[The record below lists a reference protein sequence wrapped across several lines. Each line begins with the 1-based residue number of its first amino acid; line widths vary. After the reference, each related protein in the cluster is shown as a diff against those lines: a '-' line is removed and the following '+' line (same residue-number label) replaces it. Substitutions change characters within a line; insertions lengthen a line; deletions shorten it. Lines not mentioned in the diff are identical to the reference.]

1 MHLRFVLLCNIEINH
16 FCLSE
21 KRNVQLQSST
31 VSIYCLHYM
40 ALYAPWFR
48 HLIYPVSLTNDL
60 TPFKCI
66 NNISYLFQ
74 FNKTFT
80 KRFSQRKTTNT
91 YPPTSVEESEPV
103 VSHEEG
109 TTVFTALTWQSSA
122 NIIYACI
129 DTPHTQTEGVQQ
141 TDRLWKGFWERLD
154 TWHINIKAYYWTIC
168 TQPSDG

>member
-1 MHLRFVLLCNIEINH
+1 MFSYKVLLFQFTVYIIWH
-16 FCLSE
+16 SMLPDLGILYILS
-21 KRNVQLQSST
+21 
-31 VSIYCLHYM
+31 
-40 ALYAPWFR
+40 
-48 HLIYPVSLTNDL
+48 L

-66 NNISYLFQ
+66 NNISYLFKL
-74 FNKTFT
+74 KTFT
-80 KRFSQRKTTNT
+80 KRFSQRKMTNT

-129 DTPHTQTEGVQQ
+129 DTPYTQTEGVQQ
-141 TDRLWKGFWERLD
+141 TDRLWKGFWERSD

-168 TQPSDG
+168 TQSSDG